1 MISPTSPNYLS
12 LNLKEQIWPTYKELL
27 AIGNKEKKLMAKKRT
42 GCKGSFAVQTLTDKV
57 FITNI
62 QESLHRV
69 TPMRGMKSLV
79 SSPYDDRS
87 LCCKGLCNHI
97 FSQNR

>member
-42 GCKGSFAVQTLTDKV
+42 GCKGGFAVQTLTDKV

-69 TPMRGMKSLV
+69 TPM
-79 SSPYDDRS
+79 
-87 LCCKGLCNHI
+87 
-97 FSQNR
+97 